1 MFWVLVIR
9 KLSKETFQMMRDGFG
24 AGPQSVY
31 EEGVCPGTL
40 RSIRHVTEAVTVL
53 VKHLLLYKS

>member
-1 MFWVLVIR
+1 MIR

-40 RSIRHVTEAVTVL
+40 RSIRQVTEVVTVI
-53 VKHLLLYKS
+53 VKRLLLYKS